1 MGCCRA
7 SQPAS
12 AGPPG
17 PARLLSL
24 AAEALRAVAEQAPVV
39 VVVEDLHWAD
49 ASTRDLVSYLARVL
63 RRDPVL
69 LLVTVRAEELD
80 PARPVAELV
89 SELARAPHAE
99 RLVLRPLDR
108 DEVAAQLR
116 AITGVAAAGRAG
128 GPDGGPGRGQPVL
141 HRGTARGRRA
151 VGDAVPATVREVLLT
166 RVARLPAP
174 GRRVLHAA
182 AVLGRGVPHELL
194 AAVTDPARPG
204 RRAAGGGGASGCW
217 SRPWRRLPVPAPA
230 DPGGRVRRRAA
241 GGPPGPACPGGGRG
255 WRQPAQPRR

>member
-1 MGCCRA
+1 MIEVFRA
-7 SQPAS
+7 LAALYPPARDGLLPRDQPAG

-17 PARLLSL
+17 SARLLSL
-24 AAEALRAVAEQAPVV
+24 AADALRAVAGQAPVV

-80 PARPVAELV
+80 PARPVAGMV

-99 RLVLRPLDR
+99 RLVLHPLDR

-116 AITGVAAAGRAG
+116 GDHRGRAAGRDG

-141 HRGTARGRRA
+141 HRGTARGRRRC
-151 VGDAVPATVREVLLT
+151 GRVPATVRDVLLT
-166 RVARLPAP
+166 RAARLPAP

-182 AVLGRGVPHELL
+182 AVTGPRACRTSCWPRSP
-194 AAVTDPARPG
+194 TRQTWTPAC
-204 RRAAGGGGASGCW
+204 RRRWRTGCW
-217 SRPWRRLPVPAPA
+217 SPMATGTCSGTR
-230 DPGGRVRRRAA
+230 
-241 GGPPGPACPGGGRG
+241 
-255 WRQPAQPRR
+255 